1 MSLLRSRAE
10 LAHNRNVDSIEGK
23 AMKPSIVV
31 VGSVNMD
38 LVIRA
43 PRMPA
48 PGETIAG
55 SGFQTIPGGKGANQA
70 VAAAR
75 MGAEVHFIGSV
86 GSDDFGRRLREGLA
100 ADGIDLTHLAVVED
114 ESTGVAMIILDAAG
128 QNSIVLSPGANGR
141 VTPEQ
146 IEACGDT
153 IARARMLVCQLETP
167 IPAVTRA
174 VDIAYDKRVPV
185 ILNPAPAVPLDRSL
199 LAKISYLIPNET
211 EASLLSGV
219 QVVDAETA
227 GVAAHRLI
235 DDGVEE
241 VLITLGDRGVMYALE
256 DGVVSS
262 APAIRVPVVDTTG
275 AGDTFVGT
283 LAVELASARPI
294 REAIQTAQAA
304 AALKV
309 TKLGAQT
316 SIPRRDEVMQFIR
329 SRML

>member
-1 MSLLRSRAE
+1 
-10 LAHNRNVDSIEGK
+10 
-23 AMKPSIVV
+23 MKPSIVV

-55 SGFQTIPGGKGANQA
+55 SGVQTIPGAKGANQA

-75 MGAEVHFIGSV
+75 MGAEVHFSGSV
-86 GSDDFGRRLREGLA
+86 GSDDFGRRLRQGLA
-100 ADGIDLTHLAVVED
+100 ADGIDLTHLAVLED
-114 ESTGVAMIILDAAG
+114 ESTGVALIILDAAG
-128 QNSIVLSPGANGR
+128 QNSIVLAPGANHR
-141 VTPEQ
+141 LTPEQ
-146 IEACGDT
+146 IETCTDT
-153 IARARMLVCQLETP
+153 IASADMLVCQLETP
-167 IPAVTRA
+167 LPAVTRA

-185 ILNPAPAVPLDRSL
+185 ILNPAPAGPLERSL
-199 LAKISYLIPNET
+199 LAKIRYLISNET

-235 DDGVEE
+235 DDGVEQ
-241 VLITLGDRGVMYALE
+241 VLITLRHKGVVCALE
-256 DGVVSS
+256 HGAVSY
-262 APAIRVPVVDTTG
+262 APAIRAPVVDTTG

-283 LAVELASARPI
+283 LAVELASARTL

-304 AALKV
+304 AALAV

-316 SIPRRDEVMQFIR
+316 SIPRRDEVTQFIR
-329 SRML
+329 SRAL